1 MSSSTP
7 STVISSSM
15 DSEENQEIIKS
26 CENGAIAPEQ
36 AIPGAYQ
43 TSCTRLPSREI
54 LLKTKEDASTII
66 NIAQESTGP
75 GQTGMTIWN
84 SGLILVRLFE
94 AISLSDPQWFR
105 SKTLVELGCG
115 TGLASIAAAKMGA
128 KSIFATDGNPNVI
141 KLATDNIMQNDVA
154 QIVQP
159 SLLSWGFLNAMDL
172 SETADVVFGS
182 DLTYNSGTWRV
193 LSETM
198 STVLKEGGF
207 VVYVSLGH
215 PGFNANAELDGFL
228 SVARSQNLVA
238 LSEVNDQEYW
248 PLPFALSSLSHN
260 ILSSKEREII
270 DSNGGYR
277 VLVLQKRV
285 SIGPRA
291 N

>member
-1 MSSSTP
+1 MRHDGTVNDTMTHRDWCWLIMPLKTITLLLLSVSCFQSGAAITLSRLKFFQSVGEMMIMSSSTP

-15 DSEENQEIIKS
+15 DSEENEEIIKS

-43 TSCTRLPSREI
+43 TICTRLPSREI

-94 AISLSDPQWFR
+94 AIALSDPQWFR

-115 TGLASIAAAKMGA
+115 TGLASIAAAKIGA

-141 KLATDNIMQNDVA
+141 KLATDNIVRNDVA

-159 SLLSWGFLNAMDL
+159 S
-172 SETADVVFGS
+172 
-182 DLTYNSGTWRV
+182 
-193 LSETM
+193 
-198 STVLKEGGF
+198 
-207 VVYVSLGH
+207 
-215 PGFNANAELDGFL
+215 
-228 SVARSQNLVA
+228 
-238 LSEVNDQEYW
+238 
-248 PLPFALSSLSHN
+248 
-260 ILSSKEREII
+260 ILSCKLL
-270 DSNGGYR
+270 YC
-277 VLVLQKRV
+277 
-285 SIGPRA
+285 
-291 N
+291 